1 MELSNEFDMSAP
13 AEVAW
18 AVLTDVERI
27 APCLPGAELQEV
39 EGDEYRGVVKV
50 KVGPINARFKG
61 KATFVERDEAARTA
75 VLRAEGR
82 DTSGKGNAN
91 ATITARLEPNGDRTH
106 VSITT
111 DLNITGRIAQFGRG
125 ALADIS
131 AKLLSEFAHCLEHS
145 LLPAGGGEPGDTE
158 PAGDTEP
165 PAEAP
170 AKAEEPAPPTPE
182 VPAAAVAE
190 EGPVHTAP
198 DAPAVRRIEGDS
210 TDPLDLLEVAGAPLA
225 RRAAPLLGLAAVVV
239 IILAWRRRRR

>member
-1 MELSNEFDMSAP
+1 MELSNEFDMSAS
-13 AEVAW
+13 ADEAW
-18 AVLTDVERI
+18 TVLTDVERI

-91 ATITARLEPNGDRTH
+91 ATITARLEPKGDRTR

-131 AKLLSEFAHCLEHS
+131 AKLLSEFANCLEHS
-145 LLPAGGGEPGDTE
+145 LLPAVGAE
-158 PAGDTEP
+158 PAGDAGP
-165 PAEAP
+165 PAEEPAAP
-170 AKAEEPAPPTPE
+170 EEPAPPTAE

-210 TDPLDLLEVAGAPLA
+210 TDPVDLLEVAGAPLA

-239 IILAWRRRRR
+239 LIVAWRRRRR

>member
-1 MELSNEFDMSAP
+1 MELSNEFDMNAP
-13 AEVAW
+13 ADEAW
-18 AVLTDVERI
+18 ALLTDVERI

-91 ATITARLEPNGDRTH
+91 ATITARLEPNDDRTH

-111 DLNITGRIAQFGRG
+111 DLNVTGRIAQFGRG

-131 AKLLSEFAHCLEHS
+131 AKLLSEFANCLEHS
-145 LLPAGGGEPGDTE
+145 LLPAGGAQPS
-158 PAGDTEP
+158 GDTEP
-165 PAEAP
+165 PGDELAP
-170 AKAEEPAPPTPE
+170 AEGPAEEPAPPTAE

-210 TDPLDLLEVAGAPLA
+210 TDPVDLLEVAGAPLA
-225 RRAAPLLGLAAVVV
+225 RRAAPLLGLAAVVMLLV
-239 IILAWRRRRR
+239 AWRRRRR